1 MTIGNPYEVL
11 GVSKGA
17 SKQDIKK
24 AYQKLAKQW
33 HPDVNKAPEA
43 ESKFKEIAEAYDILS
58 HDDKRKAYEEEQR
71 YASMRREYA
80 GQPGEGRRSG
90 GQDGGA
96 WHWSG
101 QSGSGLSDEELY
113 EMLFGRGGGIGGFG
127 GFGGMNGFGAGS
139 TGAES
144 YGTNA
149 FGGMNGRGSRGY
161 DPFGA
166 EARTQHAQL
175 NVSLE
180 QAWTGA
186 KVNVKVGAKDIA
198 LRIPERA
205 ADGTV
210 IRLKGDGANG
220 LPEGEELL
228 IALSVKPDAVYALGD
243 DGDLRATVQAAP
255 WQVVLGADAHVRL
268 PNGGQ
273 VKLKIP
279 PDFPAGRQ
287 LRIPGKGLRRAD
299 GGHGDILLDVEVAV
313 PPNPGPAERELYRK
327 LAESVDFKA
336 GAIPRKKD

>member
-11 GVSKGA
+11 GVGKEA

-24 AYQKLAKQW
+24 AYQKLAKKW

-43 ESKFKEIAEAYDILS
+43 EAKFKEIAEAYDILS
-58 HDDKRKAYEEEQR
+58 HDDKREAYEEEQR
-71 YASMRREYA
+71 YANMRREYA
-80 GQPGEGRRSG
+80 GRQGSEWRSG
-90 GQDGGA
+90 SQDEGA
-96 WHWSG
+96 RRWSG
-101 QSGSGLSDEELY
+101 QGSGGLSEEELY
-113 EMLFGRGGGIGGFG
+113 EMLFGRGGGIGG
-127 GFGGMNGFGAGS
+127 MHGFGAGA
-139 TGAES
+139 GS
-144 YGTNA
+144 YGQYD
-149 FGGMNGRGSRGY
+149 FGGMGGRSSAGY

-166 EARTQHAQL
+166 NSRSQHAQL

-180 QAWTGA
+180 QAWKGA
-186 KVNVKVGAKDIA
+186 KINVKVGTKDIA

-228 IALSVKPDAVYALGD
+228 ITLSVTPDAVYALGE
-243 DGDLRATVQAAP
+243 DGNLRATVQAAP
-255 WQVVLGADAHVRL
+255 WQVVLGADAQVRL
-268 PNGGQ
+268 PDGGQ

-299 GGHGDILLDVEVAV
+299 GSYGDILFDVAVTV
-313 PPNPGPAERELYRK
+313 PPNPGAAERELYRK
-327 LAESVDFKA
+327 LAESSGFKA
-336 GAIPRKKD
+336 GTISHMNN

>member
-11 GVSKGA
+11 GVGKDA

-24 AYQKLAKQW
+24 AYQKLAKKW

-43 ESKFKEIAEAYDILS
+43 EAKFKEIAEAYDILS
-58 HDDKRKAYEEEQR
+58 HDDKREAYEEEQR

-80 GQPGEGRRSG
+80 GQPGEGWRSG
-90 GQDGGA
+90 AQDGGA
-96 WHWSG
+96 WRWSG
-101 QSGSGLSDEELY
+101 QGGAGLSDEELY
-113 EMLFGRGGGIGGFG
+113 DMLFGRGGGIGGFG
-127 GFGGMNGFGAGS
+127 GMNGFGAGS
-139 TGAES
+139 YGAES

-149 FGGMNGRGSRGY
+149 FGGSNGRSSRGY

-166 EARTQHAQL
+166 DARTQHAQL

-228 IALSVKPDAVYALGD
+228 ITLSVKPDAAYALD
-243 DGDLRATVQAAP
+243 DGGDLRATVQAAP

-268 PNGGQ
+268 PDGGQ

-299 GGHGDILLDVEVAV
+299 GGHGDILFDVEVTV
-313 PPNPGPAERELYRK
+313 PPNPSSTERELYRK
-327 LAESVDFKA
+327 LAESGDFKA
-336 GAIPRKKD
+336 GAISRNRD